1 MTICCRICFEENPKN
16 FCLYKCMRKK
26 YLPSVIFNISGV
38 KVTKKLEP
46 EAHICRRCAASILVA
61 EKIISRCQESEEFL
75 QFRRLKE
82 ICLSRQSPTP
92 KTESSNVETYE
103 KYQPASACSELEESL
118 PLEPNGEHLLQSVK
132 QLHIIKN
139 ENTNNSKRLGDNES
153 QFSDNY
159 EPAEKRLKSKEVT
172 SVSSFDCD
180 RCDFTTKIG
189 KRFIEHKQ
197 IEHGVYDP
205 NIYTC
210 TICSESF
217 SWKPTLYRHIEIDH
231 KILPA
236 DKKHLCNECGRAYMR
251 EVHLLEHIKQ
261 RHGPRCFKCPDPL
274 CEQSFTRTF
283 TLRRHFI
290 TTHTEQTSSR
300 YHCVDCKKY
309 FKVYDQWK
317 YHNEVIHKNEI
328 VYCPHCGYPFRFKE
342 KLDEHILKDICK
354 RSIVP
359 CSYCQRRFT
368 TKCGLREHVRN
379 IHNIY

>member
-1 MTICCRICFEENPKN
+1 MTICCRICFAENSN
-16 FCLYKCMRKK
+16 SFSLYKCMKKK

-38 KVTKKLEP
+38 KVSKKLEP

-61 EKIISRCQESEEFL
+61 ENIILRCQESEECL

-82 ICLSRQSPTP
+82 GCLPRQSPEECLNV
-92 KTESSNVETYE
+92 KDYKEYQLVSN
-103 KYQPASACSELEESL
+103 CNELEESL
-118 PLEPNGEHLLQSVK
+118 PLGRDDGHMLQCDK
-132 QLHIIKN
+132 QLHITK
-139 ENTNNSKRLGDNES
+139 EEKVSTLKRIGDNEG
-153 QFSDNY
+153 QNTDND
-159 EPAEKRLKSKEVT
+159 EPAIKRFKSKEVVP
-172 SVSSFDCD
+172 SVAIFYCD
-180 RCDFTTKIG
+180 QCDYSTKIG
-189 KRFIEHKQ
+189 KRIIEHKQ
-197 IEHGVYDP
+197 TEHGIYDP

-210 TICSESF
+210 TICSERF

-236 DKKHLCNECGRAYMR
+236 DKKYLCNECGRAYMR

-261 RHGPRCFKCPDPL
+261 RHGPRNFKCPDPL

-290 TTHTEQTSSR
+290 TTHTEQTSAR
-300 YHCVDCKKY
+300 YHCVDCNKY

-317 YHNEVIHKNEI
+317 YHNEVIHKNET

-354 RSIVP
+354 RSVVP

-368 TKCGLREHVRN
+368 TKSGLREHVRN